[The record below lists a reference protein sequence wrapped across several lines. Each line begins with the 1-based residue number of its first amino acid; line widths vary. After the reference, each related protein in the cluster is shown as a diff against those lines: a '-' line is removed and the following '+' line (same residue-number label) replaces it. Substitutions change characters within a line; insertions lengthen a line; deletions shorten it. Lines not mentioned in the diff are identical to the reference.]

1 MSRRQRERGV
11 FLIFRVRVSCR
22 PDGQTRAV
30 FLILNMKARAVK
42 PSETEQ
48 PALFSPEL
56 LPDLPALVAA
66 AKDYAHTGK
75 IICKDGERAQ
85 AILTHYLQTGS
96 LRATAKH
103 LGCSPNTVLSVLHQF
118 EQTGKLDAL
127 KQRLSHKLGLV
138 LELGADDLVERLV
151 SGKFKPTPID
161 LAVLVDKKL
170 LLDGDATQIT
180 EQRVAVDVRIE
191 DVTAYLESK
200 GLKAPAIDIE
210 SSVEP
215 ADTKEIKQ

>member
-1 MSRRQRERGV
+1 M
-11 FLIFRVRVSCR
+11 
-22 PDGQTRAV
+22 RAQ
-30 FLILNMKARAVK
+30 AVK

-48 PALFSPEL
+48 PALFAPDQ
-56 LPDLPALVAA
+56 LPDLPTLVAA

-75 IICKDGERAQ
+75 IVCKDGERAQ

-103 LGCSPNTVLSVLHQF
+103 LGCSPNTVLSVLNQF
-118 EQTGKLDAL
+118 EASGKLDAL

-138 LELGADDLVERLV
+138 LELGADDLVERLQ

-170 LLDGDATQIT
+170 LLDGEATQRI
-180 EQRVAVDVRIE
+180 EERVHVDVRIE
-191 DVTAYLESK
+191 DVTAYLATK
-200 GLKAPAIDIE
+200 GIAAPAIDVE
-210 SSVEP
+210 STVNP
-215 ADTKEIKQ
+215 PKPQQITP